1 MKHAENITKARLCA
15 RGFEGIK
22 DFPTDSSCCSRIGV
36 RSIFVFIASDRWK
49 VQTIDVKTAFP
60 QGKQIEKLVYLRPP
74 KEAHTN
80 KIWKLQKCLHGLADA
95 NRYWYLRV
103 KEGLV
108 KLVANVSSVD
118 PGFFYWKGHYKIVG
132 ILACHVDNMIW
143 GGNEKFKINVIDHFK
158 NTFTFGSE
166 ETKAFTYFGI
176 QLIQNDDF
184 SLTLI
189 KTNTLII
196 FLKSSHQMKD

>member
-1 MKHAENITKARLCA
+1 M
-15 RGFEGIK
+15 
-22 DFPTDSSCCSRIGV
+22 
-36 RSIFVFIASDRWK
+36 
-49 VQTIDVKTAFP
+49 
-60 QGKQIEKLVYLRPP
+60 
-74 KEAHTN
+74 
-80 KIWKLQKCLHGLADA
+80 HGLADA

-118 PGFFYWKGHYKIVG
+118 PGFFYWKGHYKIDG

-143 GGNEKFKINVIDHFK
+143 GGNEKFKINVIDYFK

-184 SLTLI
+184 SLILI
-189 KTNTLII
+189 KTNTLIT